1 MVDASE
7 TPSCPGCI
15 QRDRE
20 IAGLRGEI
28 ATLAGRIEALERS
41 VKRQAAPFSKGPP
54 KAAPKTPGRKSG
66 ADYGKQSTRPDPD
79 RIDEVHCAALPRKSP
94 CCRAAVRWTR
104 RGVQYQTEIV
114 RRRVQR
120 RFDIEI
126 GCCTKCGKRIQGRH
140 PLQTSDALGAA
151 RSQLGAEAKALIVQM
166 NKELGVSYGKIRRF
180 FQTTFGIVLS
190 RGGAC
195 QSLLK
200 AASRAE
206 GAYRQI
212 AQGIRRS
219 RKLTPDETGWKVGG
233 VLWWMWDFVT
243 PRALLYRIAPSRGFD
258 VIEEVLGADW
268 AGRTT
273 HDGWSPYDRLEK
285 ATHQQ
290 CLGHFLVRCKNLLE
304 VATRGAVRFPRSLKA
319 VLKASLALR
328 DRRDARQISPH
339 GLAVATGRL
348 ESRMDRLLA
357 GTKTHAANARF
368 AKHLSR
374 HRDQLF
380 AFLEHPGMD
389 ATNFRAEQA
398 IRPAVVNRKV
408 WGGNRTPN
416 GAHAQ
421 EVLASVLATCALRDH
436 DAFDFLVLLIRQP
449 SRASPLLIP
458 A

>member
-1 MVDASE
+1 MRL
-7 TPSCPGCI
+7 
-15 QRDRE
+15 Q
-20 IAGLRGEI
+20 GEM
-28 ATLAGRIEALERS
+28 TRLGRLVEELQHS
-41 VKRQAAPFSKGPP
+41 VKRQTAPFSKGPP
-54 KAAPKTPGRKSG
+54 KADPKTPGRKPG
-66 ADYGKQSTRPDPD
+66 ADYGKQSNRPVPD
-79 RIDEVHCAALPRKSP
+79 RIDEVHCAALPQESP
-94 CCRAAVRWTR
+94 CCRAAVRWTK

-114 RRRVQR
+114 RRKVQR

-126 GCCTKCGKRIQGRH
+126 GCCTKCGSRVQGRH

-180 FQTTFGIVLS
+180 FRTTFDITLS

-195 QSLLK
+195 LSLLK

-212 AQGIRRS
+212 ASDVRRS

-243 PRALLYRIAPSRGFD
+243 PRAVLYRIAPSRGFD
-258 VIEEVLGADW
+258 VIEGVLGANW
-268 AGRTT
+268 PGKTT
-273 HDGWSPYDRLEK
+273 HDGWSPYDRLEQ

-290 CLGHFLVRCKNLLE
+290 CLGHFLTRCKNLLE
-304 VATRGAVRFPRSLKA
+304 VATRGAVRFPRSVKA
-319 VLKASLALR
+319 VLKGALALR
-328 DRRDARQISPH
+328 DRRDERQISPH

-348 ESRMDRLLA
+348 EHRMDRLLA

-374 HRDQLF
+374 HRHQLF
-380 AFLEHPGMD
+380 AFLAHPGMD

-421 EVLASVLATCALRDH
+421 EVLVSVLATCALRRH
-436 DAFDFLVLLIRQP
+436 DAFDFLVLLIQQP
-449 SRASPLLIP
+449 SRASPLLVS